1 MKRIHQLGMF
11 HGWQE
16 EDPDQLDIPFPRG
29 FAPVDREQPAQLDP
43 TYDPLQDHLDEP
55 FPEEME

>member
-1 MKRIHQLGMF
+1 MF

-16 EDPDQLDIPFPRG
+16 EDPDQLDIPFPRV